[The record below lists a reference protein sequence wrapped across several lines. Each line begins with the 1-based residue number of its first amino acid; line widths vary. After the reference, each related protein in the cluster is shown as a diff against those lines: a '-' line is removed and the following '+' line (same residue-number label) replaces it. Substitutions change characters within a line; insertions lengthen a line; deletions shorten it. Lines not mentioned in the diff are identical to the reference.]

1 MSIKCLLD
9 NCPHHA
15 AQKAPLEIV
24 GAVCQLQI
32 CAWDS
37 PTISGYLNAI
47 RGCTDDY
54 LHTVEAATE
63 LDHLIGNKICN
74 NSQEENT

>member
-1 MSIKCLLD
+1 MSIQCLLD

-15 AQKAPLEIV
+15 AQKGPLEKV
-24 GAVCQLQI
+24 GAICQLKT

-37 PTISGYLNAI
+37 PTITDYLNAV
-47 RGCTDDY
+47 RDCKDDS

-63 LDHLIGNKICN
+63 LDKLAGDESCN